1 MSAKSCPTTT
11 YKRRP
16 SVDVILLM
24 IHSVET
30 QLSAI
35 PDDESGP
42 NPIPLPSCREP
53 ASISKHPT
61 LLSRQ
66 KDFALSPTVQSEAKT
81 LLEENGFFVKTEPV
95 IALQVNREK
104 GRLTQMTHSLMDAG
118 IDVDYVYPS
127 LAGSR
132 ETKQL
137 ILKVANVPLA
147 SHVLTELSR
156 DS

>member
-1 MSAKSCPTTT
+1 
-11 YKRRP
+11 
-16 SVDVILLM
+16 M

-42 NPIPLPSCREP
+42 NPHPS
-53 ASISKHPT
+53 AI
-61 LLSRQ
+61 LSRTGINIKASDTAQ
-66 KDFALSPTVQSEAKT
+66 PPEGFRFVADRSSEAKT

-127 LAGSR
+127 LACSR